1 MLLNQYVPDGVKRC
15 AAPEFDDSARFTTML
30 GGTAAGNMLASFNI
44 VKCTIDRPDLR
55 SSTVIKTLH
64 EKYTAADGWALKTWE
79 HELTLKVNGVDKTQH
94 YFRPYIVIVRTDGT
108 VITMQHEA
116 WVDSVGMCMW
126 IDLVLGPWARRSGS
140 HLGQLRPPQGRRR
153 DRRLRRVGHR
163 HGEPAAQHDGRAAG
177 DGSRRQRAT
186 QGAHAPLSLRR
197 LVPLLSELEAQV
209 GAGALKPAGSRVMPA
224 FSPPKPALIDGL
236 NMLRSVLG
244 DVFSKDDFKAG
255 LRSAFVK
262 VGLAELDSGRF
273 VNYASHSRGS
283 MPGILAPA
291 DSPPKEEFMLGNV
304 AVELE
309 LEPRRVNLSGA
320 FEAVAGGPADESDCM
335 DEPGS
340 GAT

>member
-1 MLLNQYVPDGVKRC
+1 
-15 AAPEFDDSARFTTML
+15 
-30 GGTAAGNMLASFNI
+30 
-44 VKCTIDRPDLR
+44 
-55 SSTVIKTLH
+55 
-64 EKYTAADGWALKTWE
+64 
-79 HELTLKVNGVDKTQH
+79 
-94 YFRPYIVIVRTDGT
+94 
-108 VITMQHEA
+108 
-116 WVDSVGMCMW
+116 
-126 IDLVLGPWARRSGS
+126 
-140 HLGQLRPPQGRRR
+140 
-153 DRRLRRVGHR
+153 
-163 HGEPAAQHDGRAAG
+163 
-177 DGSRRQRAT
+177 
-186 QGAHAPLSLRR
+186 
-197 LVPLLSELEAQV
+197 
-209 GAGALKPAGSRVMPA
+209 MPA

-291 DSPPKEEFMLGNV
+291 DSPPEGEFMLGNV

-340 GAT
+340 GATCEGGALHVFVC

>member
-1 MLLNQYVPDGVKRC
+1 
-15 AAPEFDDSARFTTML
+15 
-30 GGTAAGNMLASFNI
+30 
-44 VKCTIDRPDLR
+44 
-55 SSTVIKTLH
+55 
-64 EKYTAADGWALKTWE
+64 
-79 HELTLKVNGVDKTQH
+79 
-94 YFRPYIVIVRTDGT
+94 
-108 VITMQHEA
+108 
-116 WVDSVGMCMW
+116 
-126 IDLVLGPWARRSGS
+126 
-140 HLGQLRPPQGRRR
+140 
-153 DRRLRRVGHR
+153 
-163 HGEPAAQHDGRAAG
+163 
-177 DGSRRQRAT
+177 
-186 QGAHAPLSLRR
+186 
-197 LVPLLSELEAQV
+197 
-209 GAGALKPAGSRVMPA
+209 MPA

-262 VGLAELDSGRF
+262 VGLAELGSGRF

-304 AVELE
+304 E